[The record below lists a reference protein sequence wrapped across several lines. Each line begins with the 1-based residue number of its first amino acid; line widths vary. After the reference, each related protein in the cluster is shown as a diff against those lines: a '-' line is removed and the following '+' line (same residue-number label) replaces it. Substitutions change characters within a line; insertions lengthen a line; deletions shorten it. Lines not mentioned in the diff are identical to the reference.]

1 MREPCP
7 NCTGDCGSTNP
18 PISECPVRGGV
29 AKPSMSY
36 ADYLAL
42 LRAHSALGEGDS
54 MVARRHLATL
64 EDVAIRDE
72 IDAVIR
78 AGQHDDAMHRLHRF
92 TNPKYP
98 SADECKA
105 HVGSPHHFHTAKQG
119 SLL

>member
-1 MREPCP
+1 M
-7 NCTGDCGSTNP
+7 
-18 PISECPVRGGV
+18 RGGSV
-29 AKPSMSY
+29 KPSLSY

-42 LRAHSALGEGDS
+42 LRAYTALSEGDS
-54 MVARRHLATL
+54 MIARRHLATL

-78 AGQHDDAMHRLHRF
+78 AAQYDDAMHRLHLF

-98 SADECKA
+98 TVDDCKA
-105 HVGSPHHFHTAKQG
+105 HVGNPHHFHTAKQG